1 MGCLYNFGELGF
13 VVMVVVFFYWG
24 VFFMLRREFL
34 KRVALGVG
42 GIVGA
47 AYGGGIGIGDRNV
60 GVAGRP
66 NIVFILADD
75 LDFDEI
81 GVYDNGKFPC
91 RSGAVD
97 GGYAKGFS
105 YGNSDMGTANIDSLA
120 KDGAVANRFYVT
132 TSICTPS
139 RYSFFTGKYASRCPA
154 YQKEFPAGTQANLA
168 WQAHIAPDE
177 DNVFKQL
184 QGLGYVTGMF
194 GKWHNG
200 VPAGRVRKV
209 RYDADPLDGEVQK
222 KVTEMY
228 ETNIAYLKNGM
239 GFDSVGRMHFS
250 NKEELG
256 LPKALAVH
264 NLEWVAE
271 GAEDFIE
278 ANKNRPFM
286 LYLPLTVPHGNY
298 NKRFLKSDVRCT
310 PAGKLATEPKCGMA
324 SRAEIAKR
332 MKDLGVKD
340 MRLAMAAYLDEFTGA
355 VMKKIE
361 DSGLRDNTL
370 FIFTSDH
377 QARGKFTCYES
388 SRVPFIARW
397 PKRVKAGSEIDGLCA
412 NIDVPA
418 MLLEA
423 AGGEVPASMIEDG
436 VSFYDQLVGKG
447 DSNKRES
454 LFLEC
459 ANIRAVVTERYKYIA
474 NRPGEAA
481 LEAMAKEAEEFKRN
495 GKKRRISWDGT
506 PNPHPIEWGEG
517 VRYNSDADF
526 KCYFDVDQLYHR
538 LPHTRPLS
546 ACQPSCADALVSHPT
561 QHGHSLRCTRCT
573 VCR

>member
-1 MGCLYNFGELGF
+1 
-13 VVMVVVFFYWG
+13 
-24 VFFMLRREFL
+24 MLRREFL
-34 KRVALGVG
+34 KKAALGVG
-42 GIVGA
+42 GIVGV
-47 AYGGGIGIGDRNV
+47 AYGV
-60 GVAGRP
+60 GVGGEKASGGGGRP
-66 NIVFILADD
+66 NVVFILTDD

-81 GVYDNGKFPC
+81 GVYDSRKFPC
-91 RSGAVD
+91 WSGASAA
-97 GGYAKGFS
+97 GYRQGFS
-105 YGNSDMGTANIDSLA
+105 YGSSEMVTANIDCLA

-139 RYSFFTGKYASRCPA
+139 RYSFLTGKYASRCPA
-154 YQKEFPAGTQANLA
+154 YQKEFPAGMQANLA
-168 WQAHIAPDE
+168 WQANIRPDE
-177 DNVFKQL
+177 DNIFKEFQK
-184 QGLGYVTGMF
+184 LGYVTGMC

-200 VPAGRVRKV
+200 VPFPRVRKV
-209 RYDADPLDGEVQK
+209 AADADPLDPEVKK
-222 KVTEMY
+222 KVKDMY
-228 ETNIAYLKNGM
+228 DKNIAYLKDGM
-239 GFDSVGRMHFS
+239 GFDSVGRMYFN
-250 NKEELG
+250 NKGELG
-256 LPKALAVH
+256 LPKELAVH

-271 GAEDFIE
+271 GAEKFIE

-310 PAGKLATEPKCGMA
+310 PAGKLSTEPKCGMA
-324 SRAEIAKR
+324 SRAEIVR
-332 MKDLGVKD
+332 RLKDSGVKD
-340 MRLAMAAYLDEFTGA
+340 MRVAMAAYLDEFTGA
-355 VMKKIE
+355 IMKKIE

-377 QARGKFTCYES
+377 QARGKYTCYES
-388 SRVPFIARW
+388 CRVPFIARW
-397 PKRVKAGSEIDGLCA
+397 PKRIKAGSEVYGVCG
-412 NIDVPA
+412 NIDVA
-418 MLLEA
+418 ATLIEA
-423 AGGEVPASMIEDG
+423 VGGEVPRSMLEDG

-526 KCYFDVDQLYHR
+526 KCYFDVDQLYDLKEDVFEQNNLYGKDEYAGLIAKLKAMLKSYQEK
-538 LPHTRPLS
+538 LPHTFEI
-546 ACQPSCADALVSHPT
+546 D
-561 QHGHSLRCTRCT
+561 
-573 VCR
+573 

>member
-1 MGCLYNFGELGF
+1 
-13 VVMVVVFFYWG
+13 
-24 VFFMLRREFL
+24 MLRREFL
-34 KRVALGVG
+34 KKAALGVG
-42 GIVGA
+42 GIVGV
-47 AYGGGIGIGDRNV
+47 AYGV
-60 GVAGRP
+60 GVGGEKASGGGGRP
-66 NIVFILADD
+66 NVVFILTDD

-81 GVYDNGKFPC
+81 GVYDSRKFPC
-91 RSGAVD
+91 WSGASAA
-97 GGYAKGFS
+97 GYRQGFS
-105 YGNSDMGTANIDSLA
+105 YGSSEMVTANIDCLA

-139 RYSFFTGKYASRCPA
+139 RYSFLTGKYASRCPA

-168 WQAHIAPDE
+168 WQANIRPDE
-177 DNVFKQL
+177 DNIFKEFQK
-184 QGLGYVTGMF
+184 LGYVTGMC

-200 VPAGRVRKV
+200 VPFPRVRKV
-209 RYDADPLDGEVQK
+209 AADADPLDPEVKK
-222 KVTEMY
+222 KVKDMY
-228 ETNIAYLKNGM
+228 DKNIAYLKDGM
-239 GFDSVGRMHFS
+239 GFDSVGRMYFN
-250 NKEELG
+250 NKGELG
-256 LPKALAVH
+256 LPKELAVH

-271 GAEDFIE
+271 GAEKFIE

-310 PAGKLATEPKCGMA
+310 PAGKLSTEPKCGMA
-324 SRAEIAKR
+324 SRAEIVR
-332 MKDLGVKD
+332 RLKDSGVKD
-340 MRLAMAAYLDEFTGA
+340 MRVAMAAYLDEFTGA
-355 VMKKIE
+355 IMKKIE

-377 QARGKFTCYES
+377 QARGKYTCYES
-388 SRVPFIARW
+388 CRVPFIARW
-397 PKRVKAGSEIDGLCA
+397 PKRIKAGSEVYGVCG
-412 NIDVPA
+412 NIDVA
-418 MLLEA
+418 ATLIEA
-423 AGGEVPASMIEDG
+423 VGGEVPRSMLEDG

-526 KCYFDVDQLYHR
+526 KCYFDVDQLYDLKEDVFEQNNLYGKDEYAGLIAKLKAMLKSYQEK
-538 LPHTRPLS
+538 LPHTFEI
-546 ACQPSCADALVSHPT
+546 D
-561 QHGHSLRCTRCT
+561 
-573 VCR
+573 